1 MKDID
6 GEILDSPSLR
16 TYMEMEEELPR
27 KYLGQWIII
36 NGSQL
41 AGGGYDSS
49 KSAYSAAGEMGID
62 PRERDCLIMR
72 IIGADSSFLPCGG

>member
-1 MKDID
+1 MKDAD
-6 GEILDSPSLR
+6 GEILDPPSLR
-16 TYMEMEEELPR
+16 TYMEMKEELRR

-49 KSAYSAAGEMGID
+49 ESAYAAAREMGID
-62 PRERDCLIMR
+62 PLHLDCLIIR
-72 IIGADSSFLPCGG
+72 IVGADTSFLVCGG

>member
-6 GEILDSPSLR
+6 GEILDPPSLR
-16 TYMEMEEELPR
+16 AYAEMRDELRR
-27 KYLGQWIII
+27 KYLGQWVII

-49 KSAYSAAGEMGID
+49 RSAYAAAREMGLD
-62 PRERDCLIMR
+62 PRDRDCLIMR
-72 IIGADSSFLPCGG
+72 IVGYDTTILSHGG

>member
-6 GEILDSPSLR
+6 GEFLDYPSLR
-16 TYMEMEEELPR
+16 AYAEMKEELRR
-27 KYLGQWIII
+27 KYLGRWVII

-49 KSAYSAAGEMGID
+49 QSAYAAAREMGID
-62 PRERDCLIMR
+62 PLHRDCLIMR
-72 IIGADSSFLPCGG
+72 IVGHDTIILSHG